1 VSRGEE
7 KERLKDPPHDDAG
20 PGHVEQL
27 AEVGARRTE
36 MESSDAMP
44 ETNSYFDYTGVT
56 SNKIFG
62 TRRGASNT
70 I

>member
-44 ETNSYFDYTGVT
+44 ETKLF
-56 SNKIFG
+56 
-62 TRRGASNT
+62 
-70 I
+70 